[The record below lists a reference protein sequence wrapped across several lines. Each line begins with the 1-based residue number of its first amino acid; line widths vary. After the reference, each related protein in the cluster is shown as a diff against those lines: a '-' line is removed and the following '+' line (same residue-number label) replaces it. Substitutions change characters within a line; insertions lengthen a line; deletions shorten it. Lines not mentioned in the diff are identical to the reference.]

1 MAVYAYIARSRRGE
15 KIRGQIDANDER
27 EVAHQ
32 LRAQGLI
39 LISARRRALS
49 SEKAISE
56 VKLFKPRIKSKH
68 IIIMF
73 RQFATLINAGLPIVQ
88 ALDILVNQTQNA
100 SLKEIIIQVKADIE
114 AGSSLSDALLKYP
127 KKFPPLICNMIK
139 AGEVGG
145 VLDLILTRLANY
157 LEETDNMKERIKTAM
172 RYPIFV
178 LIMAGGLVFAL
189 MFFILPRMEELFREA
204 FQANLPALTQFFLD
218 LSRLLREKFYI
229 VLLIVGII
237 ALIYWLIKRSNR
249 GSYWLDTVKLK
260 LPVLGKLFHKMAL
273 SRFARTLATL
283 SNSGV
288 PILESLELTGK
299 TAENKVIERAVE
311 EARSSL
317 KEGETISA
325 PLKRYSVFPPL
336 ATSMISVG
344 EQTGSLDEML
354 DKVADFYD
362 QEVQTIIDS
371 LASLLEPLLMVFLG
385 ATVGIIVVAMY
396 LPYFTMFKYIG
407 G

>member
-68 IIIMF
+68 IIVMF

-127 KKFPPLICNMIK
+127 KKFSPLICNMIK

-237 ALIYWLIKRSNR
+237 AV
-249 GSYWLDTVKLK
+249 SYTHLT
-260 LPVLGKLFHKMAL
+260 LP
-273 SRFARTLATL
+273 
-283 SNSGV
+283 
-288 PILESLELTGK
+288 
-299 TAENKVIERAVE
+299 
-311 EARSSL
+311 
-317 KEGETISA
+317 TIC
-325 PLKRYSVFPPL
+325 SV
-336 ATSMISVG
+336 
-344 EQTGSLDEML
+344 
-354 DKVADFYD
+354 
-362 QEVQTIIDS
+362 
-371 LASLLEPLLMVFLG
+371 
-385 ATVGIIVVAMY
+385 
-396 LPYFTMFKYIG
+396 
-407 G
+407 